1 MADYDKTLVTKGP
14 WEVFESGLSKPK
26 VVDQRGL
33 IIADVSNFPKASI
46 AEIAANAA
54 FIAEAGTVLSETAMT
69 PRELATEITT
79 LRADYEAAFNRGLR
93 AGNELGI
100 KQQEVIHASAAEI
113 TALRECLKYPDA
125 FEHYK
130 SALTEWS
137 AEVNTLHAEITTL
150 RAEKDRAYAI
160 GYDSA
165 AGDYAARIAE
175 MEAEIERLR
184 AANID
189 CVRHYDDALAEVK
202 RLREAAKPLVDRLA
216 VVEQVKNA
224 RGVSATTVEM
234 ADLRGLRAALAP
246 KENAAMPL
254 VTVPI
259 DKWCECSK
267 RFVAACNCPAQVK
280 PKDTADD

>member
-1 MADYDKTLVTKGP
+1 MDKPYDKTLVTKGP

-69 PRELATEITT
+69 PRELV
-79 LRADYEAAFNRGLR
+79 D
-93 AGNELGI
+93 
-100 KQQEVIHASAAEI
+100 
-113 TALRECLKYPDA
+113 
-125 FEHYK
+125 
-130 SALTEWS
+130 
-137 AEVNTLHAEITTL
+137 
-150 RAEKDRAYAI
+150 
-160 GYDSA
+160 
-165 AGDYAARIAE
+165 
-175 MEAEIERLR
+175 
-184 AANID
+184 
-189 CVRHYDDALAEVK
+189 EVK